1 MRHPFLTPTTAAL
14 IACTAL
20 PALRG
25 QATPAAADVAPLPTI
40 AYQGRLMEGGVGVT
54 GVRQFVFSILDS
66 TGVEQWNSTAQTL
79 TVTEGLYSVVLGTT
93 GMTALPIAL
102 LGKAELKLHVTV
114 SGQVLTPDVD
124 IVPAFQARSAWELAG
139 AFNGDVTGTQN
150 QTLVMKL
157 QGLPLDL
164 ITTPPSAGQ
173 ALVFNGSKWL
183 AGSVAGTAGPTGP
196 QGPAG
201 ATGAQGP
208 IGSQGLMGLTGAI
221 GTPGLN
227 GLDGKTILSGAG
239 SPVAASAAGAAGDF
253 YLDTATSLLYGPKV
267 GPTWVGL
274 TGVSLV
280 GPAGPAGGPVGPT
293 GPAGPAGS
301 QGVAGPTGPVGPIGL
316 VGPLGPVGPQGLVGP
331 SGPQGIQGVAGQTI
345 IAGQAV
351 LHGTSDP
358 DVGVGAS
365 GDFYINTTTNVLW
378 GPKGS
383 STWPVVGVSM
393 VGPAGSQGIQG
404 VAGMVG
410 ATGATGAQGAA
421 GIAGPTG
428 LTGAQGAQGI
438 QGIQGIQ
445 GPIGLTGLTGTT
457 GAAGTN
463 GTNGA
468 NGLDGKTI
476 LNGLVAPIAS
486 QGVDGDFYLNTATST
501 MYGPKTAGAWPA
513 GVSIVGATGAAGAT
527 GTTGP
532 QGNTGATGAQGTQGP
547 IGLTG
552 NTGATGAT
560 GTAGASPLTL
570 NGADAVFTTGSLG
583 LGISPPDASALL
595 DLTSTTKGFLPP
607 RMTAANRSAIV
618 SPVAGLVVYQTDGT
632 AGLYQFNG
640 ATWYQVGSG
649 SVTGVTGTAP
659 VTVTGATAPVI
670 SMAKATGSV
679 DGYLAATDFTAF
691 AAKGSGSVTSVA
703 TSGPLTG
710 GTITGTGT
718 LGITKATASADG
730 YLAASDFASFA
741 AGGTGNLRAD
751 GSVAATGALD
761 LGSQKIINLS
771 GPPTLATDATNK
783 SYVDSIAAGLAWQ
796 APVIN
801 IVADPT
807 ALTPVNGDRYIVGTP
822 AAGAWV
828 GQDNKIAQY
837 DGTTPW
843 VFTAPANSM
852 SVFATV
858 PSNGY
863 VYLSGSAQW
872 VQFAGSSYAF
882 GGGLAF
888 NAPNVSIATGGVTAA
903 NLATGAVDL
912 SGTKVTG
919 TLPLASGGTGG
930 TDAASARSS
939 LGLSPAATMTASS
952 GTSTSTLVSRDGSG
966 NFTAGTITANLTGNV
981 VGGLT
986 GNVLGNVSGTA
997 ANVTGTVAVANGGT
1011 SATDAAGARSNLG
1024 LGTAAVANTGTGN
1037 GNVPLLDGSGK
1048 IPTALLP
1055 ISGLTYKGNRSLTG
1069 NPTVAVEASGNYYII
1084 NVAGTE
1090 TGSGLVFGVG
1100 DWLISNGSAWQKIS
1114 QTATV
1119 ASVAGKTG
1127 TVALASSDLTDVSL
1141 SGNGV
1146 GKVLAWDGTKWAP
1159 TAAATG
1165 TVTSVTAGT
1174 GLSGGPITGSGTLAL
1189 ANTAVAPG
1197 TYLRANLTVDAQG
1210 RVTSASNGSTI
1221 GLGSEV
1227 NGTLP
1232 VANGGTGATTLTGYV
1247 KGNGTSGMTASATV
1261 AGTDVSGNISG
1272 NAANVTGVVALTNG
1286 GTGAT
1291 SASAA
1296 ATALLPAQSGNN
1308 GKYLTTNG
1316 GSLSWA
1322 TVSGGSGSGSTIN
1335 ATASGTL
1342 NVGDL
1347 VEFNSDG
1354 TVKNIVT
1361 TVAGTSNAVSSF
1373 TAGQVVSGAAASS
1386 NPGWL
1391 VSTILGTDKVVLGYN
1406 QSDGSYVV
1414 AGLLNGTSV
1423 TWGTPVKVSASYIIP
1438 TGISALETDK
1448 FALAHATAASGGSG
1462 ALIVGK
1468 VAGTAITLGTPY
1480 SGWGGGSPYQCV
1492 GLGNNH
1498 IGWSD
1503 SQGLVDSFTYNSST
1517 LALSNNGQTS
1527 IAGITS
1533 TGNTLS
1539 QYDTDKMVY
1548 GCVNGDG
1555 FPSVVYV
1562 NGSNACVYAG
1572 QVSTGTGTAA
1582 GFRGVRTS
1590 VSSNPA
1596 KLLYVYQNGSTYA
1609 RIAQV
1614 TTGNTI
1620 SWAGAAVA
1628 LPTTI
1633 LWEHINLANTAD
1645 NMAVLTGSTN
1655 GSNMV
1660 TVSIDTTGTT
1670 PVIGSYTTVLAS
1682 GYTAQGSGG
1691 FGGSSNGS
1699 SGRFVTAYCDAND
1712 SNKPKLLVGQM
1723 GNSTTVDRGNAIG
1736 VVTAGAASGGTAT
1749 IALLGSNATGLSGL
1763 TPGAMYYIQANGTL
1777 GTTVTSYYYGTATS
1791 STSLLSSG
1799 TNSSGA
1805 TVNVNESV
1813 ASKVQS
1819 ASGKTSVYT
1828 EFSQGDESVRVYA
1841 NGSSSFYADGHTDS
1855 SLNIDRGLIYTTVAI
1870 GNLASGGAIGTA
1882 AATVDMGTAFA
1893 VNQTTTGQAITLPSP
1908 TNVKAGRIA
1917 YLINTGSASFT
1928 AYGSTVAAGASVVAV
1943 WNGSAWS
1950 GYSAPPATT
1959 ATTATNLAG
1968 GVAGAVHYQS
1978 GAGATGFSAA
1988 GTSGQVLLSGGTGAP
2003 TWSSNIGGN
2012 AANVSGTV
2020 AVANGGTGATTQ
2032 AGAANA
2038 ILPSQSGANGLFLTS
2053 NGTNAS
2059 WGSPSAIP
2067 ASALTGTVAVAN
2079 GGTGT
2084 SNGSIT
2090 GTGALGLAAG
2100 GTNQNVTL
2108 TPSGTGYTLL
2118 NGNVGIGTTTPGQ
2131 KLHLFGDASQK
2142 LVYSIFES
2150 TDGTNTAA
2158 VYLGTDM
2165 KGTSSHAGIAKAAK
2179 LLNISTTVPLVI
2191 DSVYAQPIVFGT
2203 TDTERM
2209 RIDATGKI
2217 GIGTTSPS
2225 GLLHLKNGPTW
2236 SSFNYGADLVV
2247 DGSAHNAIGLLD
2259 STSSNPWAIANVTGA
2274 LTFAQMPALGNT
2286 STSPTNRLT
2295 ISTAGNVGIGTTT
2308 PSSNLTVNGAT
2319 DSQIQLQS
2327 AGTTKGYLWWD
2338 NTNVYLGVGL
2348 GGGGNSVIFKNNYV
2362 GIGTTAPTATLHVFG
2377 TTLAAA
2383 WSTSSD
2389 YRLKNNI
2396 VDTHFGINDLMK
2408 IPVRDYT
2415 YKADAANT
2423 PTTGFIAQ
2431 ELYEIFPNAVTK
2443 PAKAEEM
2450 WSVDYGKVTPLLTKA
2465 IQDLKAENDA
2475 LKASLKTEQQASAAQ
2490 QASIL
2495 ALTNDLDTLK
2505 AQVAEILRQQAKGK

>member
-404 VAGMVG
+404 VAGLVG

-532 QGNTGATGAQGTQGP
+532 QGNTGATGAQGIQGP

-552 NTGATGAT
+552 NTGAT

-807 ALTPVNGDRYIVGTP
+807 ALTPVNGDRYIVGAP

-1221 GLGSEV
+1221 GLGTEV

-1232 VANGGTGATTLTGYV
+1232 
-1247 KGNGTSGMTASATV
+1247 
-1261 AGTDVSGNISG
+1261 
-1272 NAANVTGVVALTNG
+1272 
-1286 GTGAT
+1286 
-1291 SASAA
+1291 
-1296 ATALLPAQSGNN
+1296 
-1308 GKYLTTNG
+1308 
-1316 GSLSWA
+1316 
-1322 TVSGGSGSGSTIN
+1322 
-1335 ATASGTL
+1335 
-1342 NVGDL
+1342 
-1347 VEFNSDG
+1347 
-1354 TVKNIVT
+1354 
-1361 TVAGTSNAVSSF
+1361 
-1373 TAGQVVSGAAASS
+1373 
-1386 NPGWL
+1386 
-1391 VSTILGTDKVVLGYN
+1391 
-1406 QSDGSYVV
+1406 
-1414 AGLLNGTSV
+1414 
-1423 TWGTPVKVSASYIIP
+1423 
-1438 TGISALETDK
+1438 
-1448 FALAHATAASGGSG
+1448 
-1462 ALIVGK
+1462 
-1468 VAGTAITLGTPY
+1468 
-1480 SGWGGGSPYQCV
+1480 
-1492 GLGNNH
+1492 
-1498 IGWSD
+1498 
-1503 SQGLVDSFTYNSST
+1503 
-1517 LALSNNGQTS
+1517 
-1527 IAGITS
+1527 
-1533 TGNTLS
+1533 
-1539 QYDTDKMVY
+1539 
-1548 GCVNGDG
+1548 
-1555 FPSVVYV
+1555 
-1562 NGSNACVYAG
+1562 
-1572 QVSTGTGTAA
+1572 
-1582 GFRGVRTS
+1582 
-1590 VSSNPA
+1590 
-1596 KLLYVYQNGSTYA
+1596 
-1609 RIAQV
+1609 
-1614 TTGNTI
+1614 
-1620 SWAGAAVA
+1620 
-1628 LPTTI
+1628 
-1633 LWEHINLANTAD
+1633 
-1645 NMAVLTGSTN
+1645 
-1655 GSNMV
+1655 
-1660 TVSIDTTGTT
+1660 
-1670 PVIGSYTTVLAS
+1670 
-1682 GYTAQGSGG
+1682 
-1691 FGGSSNGS
+1691 
-1699 SGRFVTAYCDAND
+1699 
-1712 SNKPKLLVGQM
+1712 
-1723 GNSTTVDRGNAIG
+1723 
-1736 VVTAGAASGGTAT
+1736 
-1749 IALLGSNATGLSGL
+1749 
-1763 TPGAMYYIQANGTL
+1763 
-1777 GTTVTSYYYGTATS
+1777 
-1791 STSLLSSG
+1791 
-1799 TNSSGA
+1799 
-1805 TVNVNESV
+1805 
-1813 ASKVQS
+1813 
-1819 ASGKTSVYT
+1819 
-1828 EFSQGDESVRVYA
+1828 
-1841 NGSSSFYADGHTDS
+1841 
-1855 SLNIDRGLIYTTVAI
+1855 
-1870 GNLASGGAIGTA
+1870 
-1882 AATVDMGTAFA
+1882 
-1893 VNQTTTGQAITLPSP
+1893 
-1908 TNVKAGRIA
+1908 
-1917 YLINTGSASFT
+1917 
-1928 AYGSTVAAGASVVAV
+1928 
-1943 WNGSAWS
+1943 
-1950 GYSAPPATT
+1950 
-1959 ATTATNLAG
+1959 
-1968 GVAGAVHYQS
+1968 
-1978 GAGATGFSAA
+1978 
-1988 GTSGQVLLSGGTGAP
+1988 
-2003 TWSSNIGGN
+2003 
-2012 AANVSGTV
+2012 
-2020 AVANGGTGATTQ
+2020 VANGGTGATTQ

-2038 ILPSQSGANGLFLTS
+2038 ILPSQSSANGLFLTS

-2209 RIDATGKI
+2209 RIDATGKV

-2295 ISTAGNVGIGTTT
+2295 ISTAGNVGIGTASPTYKLHVSGGT
-2308 PSSNLTVNGAT
+2308 IRNDLGSNGVSLGLTGGGSNL
-2319 DSQIQLQS
+2319 QIYHNAGSSVYFWNS
-2327 AGTTKGYLWWD
+2327 ASG
-2338 NTNVYLGVGL
+2338 VYEFY
-2348 GGGGNSVIFKNNYV
+2348 N
-2362 GIGTTAPTATLHVFG
+2362 
-2377 TTLAAA
+2377 AAG
-2383 WSTSSD
+2383 STSTGTLVAGAYTSGSD
-2389 YRLKNNI
+2389 RRMKNNI
-2396 VDTHFGINDLMK
+2396 VTTHFGIADLMK

-2415 YKADAANT
+2415 YKADAAHT
-2423 PTTGFIAQ
+2423 LTTGFIAQ

-2475 LKASLKTEQQASAAQ
+2475 LKASLTTEQQASAAQ

-2495 ALTNDLDTLK
+2495 TLTNDLDTLK

>member
-1 MRHPFLTPTTAAL
+1 MRHPFLTPTIAAL

-20 PALRG
+20 PALQG
-25 QATPAAADVAPLPTI
+25 QTMPTAADVAPLPTI

-93 GMTALPIAL
+93 GMTALPVAL

-139 AFNGDVTGTQN
+139 SFNGDVNGTQN

-208 IGSQGLMGLTGAI
+208 IGPQGLMGLTGAI

-227 GLDGKTILSGAG
+227 GLDGKAILSGSG

-253 YLDTATSLLYGPKV
+253 YLDTTTSLLYGPKA

-293 GPAGPAGS
+293 GPAGPTGP

-358 DVGVGAS
+358 EVGVGAS

-378 GPKGS
+378 GPKGAT
-383 STWPVVGVSM
+383 TWPVVGVSM
-393 VGPAGSQGIQG
+393 IGPAGSQGIQG
-404 VAGMVG
+404 VAGLVG

-421 GIAGPTG
+421 GTAGPTG

-438 QGIQGIQ
+438 QGIQG
-445 GPIGLTGLTGTT
+445 PIGLTGLTGAT

-463 GTNGA
+463 GTNGT

-486 QGVDGDFYLNTATST
+486 QGVDGDFYLNTAAST

-527 GTTGP
+527 GATGP
-532 QGNTGATGAQGTQGP
+532 QGNTGAIGAQGIQGP

-560 GTAGASPLTL
+560 GAAGASPLTL

-583 LGISPPDASALL
+583 LGITPPDASALL
-595 DLTSTTKGFLPP
+595 DLSSTTKGFLPP

-640 ATWYQVGSG
+640 ATWSQVGAG

-659 VTVTGATAPVI
+659 IAVTGTTAPVV

-679 DGYLAATDFTAF
+679 DGYLAATDFATF
-691 AAKGSGSVTSVA
+691 AAKGSGTVTSVA

-718 LGITKATASADG
+718 LGITKATSSNDG
-730 YLAASDFASFA
+730 YLAASDFAAFA
-741 AGGTGNLRAD
+741 AGGIGNLRAD

-761 LGSQKIINLS
+761 LGSQKIINLI
-771 GPPTLATDATNK
+771 GPPTLATDAANK

-822 AAGAWV
+822 AAGAWA
-828 GQDNKIAQY
+828 GQANMIAQY

-843 VFTAPANSM
+843 VFTTPTNSM

-863 VYLSGSAQW
+863 VYLSSSAQW
-872 VQFAGSSYAF
+872 VQFSGSTYTF

-888 NAPNVSIATGGVTAA
+888 NAPNVSISTGGVTAA

-919 TLPLASGGTGG
+919 TLPVANGGTGG

-997 ANVTGTVAVANGGT
+997 ANVTGIVAIANGGT
-1011 SATDAAGARSNLG
+1011 GATDAAGARSNLG
-1024 LGTAAVANTGTGN
+1024 LGTAAVANTGTGS
-1037 GNVPLLDGSGK
+1037 GNVPLLDGGGK

-1055 ISGLTYKGNRSLTG
+1055 ISGMSYKGNRSLTG

-1084 NVAGTE
+1084 SVAGTE

-1127 TVALASSDLTDVSL
+1127 TVTLSSSDLMDVTL
-1141 SGNGV
+1141 TGNGV
-1146 GKVLAWDGTKWAP
+1146 GKVLAWDGAKWAP

-1165 TVTSVTAGT
+1165 TVTSVASGT
-1174 GLSGGPITGSGTLAL
+1174 GLTGGPITGSGTLAL

-1210 RVTSASNGSTI
+1210 RLTSASHGSTI

-1227 NGTLP
+1227 TGTLP

-1247 KGNGTSGMTASATV
+1247 KGNGTSAMTASATV
-1261 AGTDVSGNISG
+1261 AGTDISGNISG
-1272 NAANVTGVVALTNG
+1272 SAANVTGVVAISNG
-1286 GTGAT
+1286 GTGAS

-1296 ATALLPAQSGNN
+1296 AAALLPAQSGNN

-1322 TVSGGSGSGSTIN
+1322 AVAGGGSGSGSTIT
-1335 ATASGTL
+1335 ATLSGGSNTVT
-1342 NVGDL
+1342 VGSL

-1354 TVKNIVT
+1354 TVSNIVS
-1361 TVAGTSNAVSSF
+1361 TVAGSSNAITSF
-1373 TAGQVVSGAAASS
+1373 TAGQAPSLATATYPGWVVSAI
-1386 NPGWL
+1386 
-1391 VSTILGTDKVVLGYN
+1391 VGTDKVVMAYT
-1406 QSDGSYVV
+1406 QSDGGYVV
-1414 AGLLNGTSV
+1414 AGTMNGTTV
-1423 TWGTPVKVSASYIIP
+1423 TWGTPVRFYTTTAPIP
-1438 TGISALETDK
+1438 TSISPLETDK
-1448 FALAHATAASGGSG
+1448 FALAFSNATSQPGSTGG
-1462 ALIVGK
+1462 LVVGK
-1468 VAGTAITLGTPY
+1468 LTGTAITLGTPY
-1480 SGWGGGSPYQCV
+1480 YGWGGGSPYFVTDV
-1492 GLGNNH
+1492 GSNR
-1498 IGWSD
+1498 IGWGD
-1503 SQGLVDSFTYNSST
+1503 SGGLLDNWSYSST
-1517 LALSNNGQTS
+1517 TLAITNNGQY
-1527 IAGITS
+1527 
-1533 TGNTLS
+1533 TLS
-1539 QYDTDKMVY
+1539 S
-1548 GCVNGDG
+1548 GNW
-1555 FPSVVYV
+1555 
-1562 NGSNACVYAG
+1562 
-1572 QVSTGTGTAA
+1572 TGTTVTAYAPDKLIYGYFAGDLYPSTVTISGTSAPFYTMQTSAGAA
-1582 GFRGVRTS
+1582 GGLGFRAVKTS
-1590 VSSNPA
+1590 VATNPA
-1596 KLLYVYQNGSTYA
+1596 SILYVWQASNVTYA
-1609 RIAQV
+1609 RIGSA
-1614 TTGNTI
+1614 TPGTNTFA
-1620 SWAGAAVA
+1620 WKGAAVA
-1628 LPTTI
+1628 LPTVI
-1633 LWEHINLANTAD
+1633 YNEHISLANTAD
-1645 NMAVLTGSTN
+1645 NMAVMIGSTD
-1655 GSNMV
+1655 GSNMKAI
-1660 TVSIDTTGTT
+1660 SIDTSGNT
-1670 PVIGSYTTVLAS
+1670 PVIGSYNTLLTS
-1682 GYTAQGSGG
+1682 GWAANAAL
-1691 FGGSSNGS
+1691 FGGSSHGS
-1699 SGRFVTAYCDAND
+1699 NGRFVHAYSDSGD
-1712 SNKPKLLVGQM
+1712 SNKPKLLVAQM
-1723 GNSTTVDRGNAIG
+1723 GASTTVNRGNAAG
-1736 VVTAGAASGGTAT
+1736 VVTAVNGNQVT
-1749 IALLGSNATGLSGL
+1749 IALNGSNATNLSGL
-1763 TPGAMYYIQANGTL
+1763 TAGALYYVQANGTL
-1777 GTTVTSYYYGTATS
+1777 GTTVTQYYYGLATS
-1791 STSLLSSG
+1791 SSSLLTAGGSG
-1799 TNSSGA
+1799 NVGGGG
-1805 TVNVNESV
+1805 TVTVNESS
-1813 ASKVQS
+1813 ASKIAS

-1828 EFSQGDESVRVYA
+1828 EFSPADESVRVYA

-1855 SLNIDRGLIYTTVAI
+1855 SLNIDRGLIYTTLAI
-1870 GNLASGGAIGTA
+1870 GNLASGGAIGSA
-1882 AATVDMGTAFA
+1882 AATVDMGTAFTVA
-1893 VNQTTTGQAITLPSP
+1893 QSTAGQTLTLPSP

-1928 AYGSTVAAGASVVAV
+1928 AYGSTVAAGASVVVV
-1943 WNGSAWS
+1943 WNGSAWA
-1950 GYSAPPATT
+1950 GYSAPPAAT
-1959 ATTATNLAG
+1959 ATTATNLG
-1968 GVAGAVHYQS
+1968 GGSAGAVPYQS
-1978 GAGATGFSAA
+1978 GAGATSFSAA

-2003 TWSSNIGGN
+2003 TWSSNISGS
-2012 AANVSGTV
+2012 AANVTGTV
-2020 AVANGGTGATTQ
+2020 ALANGGTGATTQ
-2032 AGAANA
+2032 SGAANA
-2038 ILPSQSGANGLFLTS
+2038 ILPSQASNSGKVLTTD
-2053 NGTNAS
+2053 GTNAS
-2059 WGSPSAIP
+2059 WAAGSGSQWTTSGSAITYSAGAVGVGTASPNTSAALEVSSTSKGLLLPRMTKAQRQAIASP
-2067 ASALTGTVAVAN
+2067 ADGLLVFQTDTTAGLYLYMGQWMVVTLAVPAVTTQTFNYTGAQQNFTVPAGVTQVQVEVWGAQGGSNSPGLGGLGGYAKGNLTVTPGQTLYVFVGGQPATDVTQAVHTGGWN
-2079 GGTGT
+2079 GGGAGYFKGQGGGGGTDVRVGDTTLGARVVVAGGGGGSNDWAAGDAGGDGGGSTGAGGWYNGT
-2084 SNGSIT
+2084 QWPGASPTGGGGTQSAGGAMQNGFTPSTGSSNA
-2090 GTGALGLAAG
+2090 ALGLG
-2100 GTNQNVTL
+2100 
-2108 TPSGTGYTLL
+2108 
-2118 NGNVGIGTTTPGQ
+2118 
-2131 KLHLFGDASQK
+2131 GDA
-2142 LVYSIFES
+2142 
-2150 TDGTNTAA
+2150 GN
-2158 VYLGTDM
+2158 
-2165 KGTSSHAGIAKAAK
+2165 
-2179 LLNISTTVPLVI
+2179 
-2191 DSVYAQPIVFGT
+2191 
-2203 TDTERM
+2203 
-2209 RIDATGKI
+2209 
-2217 GIGTTSPS
+2217 
-2225 GLLHLKNGPTW
+2225 
-2236 SSFNYGADLVV
+2236 FNNSYPGD
-2247 DGSAHNAIGLLD
+2247 
-2259 STSSNPWAIANVTGA
+2259 
-2274 LTFAQMPALGNT
+2274 
-2286 STSPTNRLT
+2286 
-2295 ISTAGNVGIGTTT
+2295 
-2308 PSSNLTVNGAT
+2308 
-2319 DSQIQLQS
+2319 
-2327 AGTTKGYLWWD
+2327 
-2338 NTNVYLGVGL
+2338 
-2348 GGGGNSVIFKNNYV
+2348 GGGGGFYGGGAGV
-2362 GIGTTAPTATLHVFG
+2362 GGGAGGGSGYIGGVTTASMSPG
-2377 TTLAAA
+2377 
-2383 WSTSSD
+2383 
-2389 YRLKNNI
+2389 
-2396 VDTHFGINDLMK
+2396 
-2408 IPVRDYT
+2408 VRS
-2415 YKADAANT
+2415 
-2423 PTTGFIAQ
+2423 GHGQ
-2431 ELYEIFPNAVTK
+2431 VTFS
-2443 PAKAEEM
+2443 
-2450 WSVDYGKVTPLLTKA
+2450 W
-2465 IQDLKAENDA
+2465 
-2475 LKASLKTEQQASAAQ
+2475 
-2490 QASIL
+2490 
-2495 ALTNDLDTLK
+2495 
-2505 AQVAEILRQQAKGK
+2505 

>member
-1 MRHPFLTPTTAAL
+1 MLQMFRTLSFAAA
-14 IACTAL
+14 IACCVPPLFAQEQPL
-20 PALRG
+20 A
-25 QATPAAADVAPLPTI
+25 AAADAAPAPTI
-40 AYQGRLMEGGVGVT
+40 AYQGRLIEGATAANGA
-54 GVRQFVFSILDS
+54 RQFVFSILDS
-66 TGVEQWNSTAQTL
+66 AGAEQWSSGPLTL
-79 TVTEGLYSVVLGTT
+79 TVTDGLYSVVLGST
-93 GMTALPIAL
+93 GMPGLPSAM
-102 LGKAELKLHVTV
+102 LGKAGLKLHVTL
-114 SGQVLTPDVD
+114 SGQALTPDAT
-124 IVPAFQARSAWELAG
+124 IVPAFQARSAWEVTG
-139 AFNGDVTGTQN
+139 SFSGDLSGTQN
-150 QTLVMKL
+150 QILIMKL
-157 QGLPLDL
+157 QGTPLDL
-164 ITTPPSAGQ
+164 TTTAPTAGQ
-173 ALVFNGSKWL
+173 ALVFNGAKWVP
-183 AGSVAGTAGPTGP
+183 GTVAGAPGQTGP
-196 QGPAG
+196 QG
-201 ATGAQGP
+201 ATGAAGP
-208 IGSQGLMGLTGAI
+208 QGLPGPNGAP
-221 GTPGLN
+221 GAPGAAGLN

-239 SPVAASAAGAAGDF
+239 SPVATLAAGTTGDF
-253 YLDTATSLLYGPKV
+253 YLDTTTSLLFGPKA
-267 GPTWVGL
+267 GATWAGL

-280 GPAGPAGGPVGPT
+280 GPAGSQ
-293 GPAGPAGS
+293 GPAGP
-301 QGVAGPTGPVGPIGL
+301 QGVPGL
-316 VGPLGPVGPQGLVGP
+316 
-331 SGPQGIQGVAGQTI
+331 A
-345 IAGQAV
+345 
-351 LHGTSDP
+351 
-358 DVGVGAS
+358 
-365 GDFYINTTTNVLW
+365 
-378 GPKGS
+378 
-383 STWPVVGVSM
+383 
-393 VGPAGSQGIQG
+393 
-404 VAGMVG
+404 G
-410 ATGATGAQGAA
+410 ATGAMGS
-421 GIAGPTG
+421 
-428 LTGAQGAQGI
+428 QGI
-438 QGIQGIQ
+438 QGIQG
-445 GPIGLTGLTGTT
+445 LTGPT
-457 GAAGTN
+457 GA
-463 GTNGA
+463 
-468 NGLDGKTI
+468 
-476 LNGLVAPIAS
+476 
-486 QGVDGDFYLNTATST
+486 
-501 MYGPKTAGAWPA
+501 
-513 GVSIVGATGAAGAT
+513 
-527 GTTGP
+527 
-532 QGNTGATGAQGTQGP
+532 
-547 IGLTG
+547 TG
-552 NTGATGAT
+552 NTGA
-560 GTAGASPLTL
+560 AGASPLTL
-570 NGADAVFTTGSLG
+570 NGTDAVFTTGSLG
-583 LGISPPDASALL
+583 VGISPPNASALL

-607 RMTAANRSAIV
+607 RMTALNRIAIV
-618 SPVAGLVVYQTDGT
+618 SPVAGLVIYQTDAP
-632 AGLYQFNG
+632 AGLYQFDG
-640 ATWYQVGSG
+640 STWSQVGAG
-649 SVTGVTGTAP
+649 SVTGVSGTAP
-659 VTVTGATAPVI
+659 ISVSGTTAPVV
-670 SMAKATGSV
+670 SLAKATASA
-679 DGYLAATDFTAF
+679 DGYLAATDFAAFTAKGPGTVTSVSGNGPLSVATATTTPSLTIAKATGSADGYLAATDFAVF

-730 YLAASDFASFA
+730 YLAASDFAAFA

-761 LGSQKIINLS
+761 LGSQKLINLS
-771 GPPTLATDATNK
+771 GPPTLATDAANK

-807 ALTPVNGDRYIVGTP
+807 ALTPVSGDRYIVGTP

-828 GQDNKIAQY
+828 GQDNKLAQY

-843 VFTAPANSM
+843 VFTTPTNSM

-863 VYLSGSAQW
+863 VYLASSAQW
-872 VQFAGSSYAF
+872 VQFAGSSYSF

-1011 SATDAAGARSNLG
+1011 GATDAAGARSNLG
-1024 LGTAAVANTGTGN
+1024 LGTAAVANTGTGS
-1037 GNVPLLDGSGK
+1037 GNVPLLDGAGK
-1048 IPTALLP
+1048 LPTALLP

-1084 NVAGTE
+1084 NAAGTE

-1100 DWLISNGSAWQKIS
+1100 DWLISNGTAWQKIS

-1247 KGNGTSGMTASATV
+1247 KGNGSSAMTASATV

-1296 ATALLPAQSGNN
+1296 AAALLPAQSGNN

-1386 NPGWL
+1386 YPGWV
-1391 VSTILGTDKVVLGYN
+1391 VSTIVGTDKVVLGYN

-1423 TWGTPVKVSASYIIP
+1423 TWGTPVKVSAIYMIP

-1448 FALAHATAASGGSG
+1448 FALAQATAASGGSG

-1468 VAGTAITLGTPY
+1468 VTGTAITLGTPF

-1799 TNSSGA
+1799 ANSSGA
-1805 TVNVNESV
+1805 TVNVNESA

-1893 VNQTTTGQAITLPSP
+1893 ITQTTAGQTITLPSP

-1943 WNGSAWS
+1943 WNGNAWS

-1968 GVAGAVHYQS
+1968 GVAGAVPYQS

-2012 AANVSGTV
+2012 AANV
-2020 AVANGGTGATTQ
+2020 
-2032 AGAANA
+2032 
-2038 ILPSQSGANGLFLTS
+2038 
-2053 NGTNAS
+2053 
-2059 WGSPSAIP
+2059 
-2067 ASALTGTVAVAN
+2067 TGTVAVAN

-2090 GTGALGLAAG
+2090 GTGALTFAAA

-2158 VYLGTDM
+2158 VYLGTDL

-2191 DSVYAQPIVFGT
+2191 DSVYSQPIVFGT
-2203 TDTERM
+2203 TDLERL
-2209 RIDATGKI
+2209 RIDA
-2217 GIGTTSPS
+2217 S
-2225 GLLHLKNGPTW
+2225 
-2236 SSFNYGADLVV
+2236 
-2247 DGSAHNAIGLLD
+2247 
-2259 STSSNPWAIANVTGA
+2259 
-2274 LTFAQMPALGNT
+2274 
-2286 STSPTNRLT
+2286 
-2295 ISTAGNVGIGTTT
+2295 GNVGIGTAAPT
-2308 PSSNLTVNGAT
+2308 SNLTVNGAANT
-2319 DSQIQLQS
+2319 AVELQS

-2338 NTNVYLGVGL
+2338 NATNGGLLGVGT
-2348 GGGGNSVIFKNNYV
+2348 GTSNTSIIFKNGNI
-2362 GIGTTAPTATLHVFG
+2362 GIGQSLPTSKLDVAGASLATAWNIA
-2377 TTLAAA
+2377 
-2383 WSTSSD
+2383 SD

-2396 VDTHFGINDLMK
+2396 VDTHFGIADVMK

-2415 YKADAANT
+2415 YKADAAKT

-2443 PAKAEEM
+2443 PANAEDM
-2450 WSVDYGKVTPLLTKA
+2450 WSVDYGKVTPLLVKA
-2465 IQDLKAENDA
+2465 IQELKAENDSQ
-2475 LKASLKTEQQASAAQ
+2475 KAT
-2490 QASIL
+2490 IVT
-2495 ALTNDLDTLK
+2495 LTNDLDTLK
-2505 AQVAEILRQQAKGK
+2505 AQVAEILKQQTKAK

>member
-404 VAGMVG
+404 VAGLVG

-532 QGNTGATGAQGTQGP
+532 QGNTGATGAQGIQGP

-552 NTGATGAT
+552 NTGAT

-807 ALTPVNGDRYIVGTP
+807 ALTPVNGDRYIVGAP

-1189 ANTAVAPG
+1189 ANTSVAPG

-1247 KGNGTSGMTASATV
+1247 KGNGSSAMTASATV

-1296 ATALLPAQSGNN
+1296 AAALLPAQSGNN

-1386 NPGWL
+1386 YPGWV
-1391 VSTILGTDKVVLGYN
+1391 VSTIVGTDKVVLGYN

-1423 TWGTPVKVSASYIIP
+1423 TWGTPVKVSAIYMIP

-1448 FALAHATAASGGSG
+1448 FALAQATAASGGSG

-1468 VAGTAITLGTPY
+1468 VTGTAITLGTPF

-1799 TNSSGA
+1799 ANSSGA
-1805 TVNVNESV
+1805 TVNVNESA

-1893 VNQTTTGQAITLPSP
+1893 ITQTTAGQTITLPSP

-1943 WNGSAWS
+1943 WNGNAWS

-1968 GVAGAVHYQS
+1968 GVAGAVPYQS

-2012 AANVSGTV
+2012 AANV
-2020 AVANGGTGATTQ
+2020 
-2032 AGAANA
+2032 
-2038 ILPSQSGANGLFLTS
+2038 
-2053 NGTNAS
+2053 
-2059 WGSPSAIP
+2059 
-2067 ASALTGTVAVAN
+2067 TGTVAVAN

-2090 GTGALGLAAG
+2090 GTGALTFAAA

-2158 VYLGTDM
+2158 VYLGTDL

-2191 DSVYAQPIVFGT
+2191 DSVYSQPIVFGT
-2203 TDTERM
+2203 TDLERL
-2209 RIDATGKI
+2209 RIDA
-2217 GIGTTSPS
+2217 S
-2225 GLLHLKNGPTW
+2225 
-2236 SSFNYGADLVV
+2236 
-2247 DGSAHNAIGLLD
+2247 
-2259 STSSNPWAIANVTGA
+2259 
-2274 LTFAQMPALGNT
+2274 
-2286 STSPTNRLT
+2286 
-2295 ISTAGNVGIGTTT
+2295 GNVGIGTAAPT
-2308 PSSNLTVNGAT
+2308 SNLTVNGAANT
-2319 DSQIQLQS
+2319 AVELQS

-2338 NTNVYLGVGL
+2338 NATNGGLLGVGT
-2348 GGGGNSVIFKNNYV
+2348 GTSNTSIIFKNGNI
-2362 GIGTTAPTATLHVFG
+2362 GIGQSLPTSKLDVAGASLATAWNIA
-2377 TTLAAA
+2377 
-2383 WSTSSD
+2383 SD

-2396 VDTHFGINDLMK
+2396 VDTHFGIADVMK

-2415 YKADAANT
+2415 YKADAAKT

-2443 PAKAEEM
+2443 PANAEDM
-2450 WSVDYGKVTPLLTKA
+2450 WSVDYGKVTPLLVKA
-2465 IQDLKAENDA
+2465 IQELKAENDSQ
-2475 LKASLKTEQQASAAQ
+2475 KAT
-2490 QASIL
+2490 IVT
-2495 ALTNDLDTLK
+2495 LTNDLDTLK
-2505 AQVAEILRQQAKGK
+2505 AQVAEILKQQTKAK